1 LRRGF
6 HYDFLDLLFHQP
18 LRQQAQMFW
27 AAAIMPSLKLVLA
40 IDFNV
45 AYDHGQQ
52 LFMYVNSRYLI
63 GIGFLLAGAESMP

>member
-1 LRRGF
+1 
-6 HYDFLDLLFHQP
+6 
-18 LRQQAQMFW
+18 MFW

-45 AYDHGQQ
+45 AYDHSQQ